1 MTAALVVLGGA
12 AGALTRFYAERWA
25 VHRFRERMPWGT
37 LLVNLVGA
45 LLLGIVAGLDQ
56 RGVVP
61 PSLLVLLGAGY
72 CGTLTTFSG
81 FMGQVD
87 NRLRHKATRALAIRY
102 VSGVTFAGMALAGI
116 AYRLAAGA

>member
-1 MTAALVVLGGA
+1 
-12 AGALTRFYAERWA
+12 
-25 VHRFRERMPWGT
+25 
-37 LLVNLVGA
+37 
-45 LLLGIVAGLDQ
+45 
-56 RGVVP
+56 VVP